1 MQTILKGKIEHF
13 LLGLEN
19 SLEKGYVIVP
29 NTLNVI
35 CTDQVQDR
43 PDPSGSIV
51 TNLDYFGFVVLEAP
65 KEPQKAG
72 VV

>member
-19 SLEKGYVIVP
+19 SLKEGYVIVP

-35 CTDQVQDR
+35 CTDKVQDR

-51 TNLDYFGFVVLEAP
+51 TNLDYFAFVVLESTQRNP
-65 KEPQKAG
+65 KRPE
-72 VV
+72 